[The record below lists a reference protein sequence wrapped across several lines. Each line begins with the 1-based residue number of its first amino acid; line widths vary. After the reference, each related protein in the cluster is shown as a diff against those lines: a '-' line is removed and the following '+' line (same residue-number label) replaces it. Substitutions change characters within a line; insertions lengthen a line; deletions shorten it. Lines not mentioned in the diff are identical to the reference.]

1 MNKNEEFEK
10 EEEELNKENKAVS
23 AFHIQ
28 AEKAKQVLDEKE
40 EQDKDPLNKK
50 FLRYKTG
57 KKGKGEGLSD
67 KIKGAGVGDWR
78 EQKLTKL
85 SFFENMRKIFLD
97 KNQINK
103 TFAGA
108 DIDTT
113 IINDK
118 LLDLEEGALPKNLTP
133 YQIEYIYKLGNEME
147 KNYLENGLSKEE
159 AELRLKT
166 YGPNA
171 LPEPKKHQE

>member
-1 MNKNEEFEK
+1 MAQIDNAINR
-10 EEEELNKENKAVS
+10 ENKAVS

-85 SFFENMRKIFLD
+85 SFFENMRKIFS
-97 KNQINK
+97 KQIKIMFNK
-103 TFAGA
+103 VYQYMTSKK
-108 DIDTT
+108 ILELK
-113 IINDK
+113 INI
-118 LLDLEEGALPKNLTP
+118 N
-133 YQIEYIYKLGNEME
+133 INVRI
-147 KNYLENGLSKEE
+147 
-159 AELRLKT
+159 
-166 YGPNA
+166 
-171 LPEPKKHQE
+171 